1 LRKVLVLNEKKNNFF
16 FILCG
21 TKTLEKSFSTFFS
34 AETTEAQGL
43 REIFFVQKTLK
54 IRNLLTTKG
63 LQAAGQDALL
73 NP

>member
-1 LRKVLVLNEKKNNFF
+1 MLNEKKNKVFF
-16 FILCG
+16 TLCG
-21 TKTLEKSFSTFFS
+21 AKSPKKSFSTFFS

>member
-1 LRKVLVLNEKKNNFF
+1 MLNEKKNKVFF
-16 FILCG
+16 TLCG
-21 TKTLEKSFSTFFS
+21 AKTPKKSFSTFFS

-54 IRNLLTTKG
+54 IRNLLTLKG
-63 LQAAGQDALL
+63 LQLARQGLSL